1 MKVLLIADLL
11 IRNHDGCN
19 RTLFQI
25 LDKIDKYNIDLK
37 IICGDHTELPLDV
50 EILKVPSITIPFN
63 KDYKAA
69 FPYHIGQK
77 IEDLILDFNPDVI
90 HITSPSLLG
99 FFVQKIAIKYQ
110 IKTTTIYHTNFLS
123 YFSYYFKNNNTLIK
137 KIKQTLEQ
145 KYIQFYKNFDIVF
158 SPTNLMKSHL
168 LELGLKT
175 ENIRIWGRGIDKDI
189 FNIDVKVEN
198 LSQKLFKNNDPILL
212 FANRLVWEKNLET
225 LSNLYHFLLKK
236 DLKYNFLIIGD
247 GTAREELEQLM
258 PKAKFLKNVTQKEL
272 SVYYASSD
280 LFIFPSD
287 TETFGNVLLEAMCC
301 GLPIVAA
308 DGGSNADLVRNYV
321 DGLIVPTNDLKA
333 YEAAIS
339 IILLNKNY
347 FSTNALRNPKLL
359 KWDDVVDN
367 FIDQLTEE
375 VKPITEKVAI

>member
-1 MKVLLIADLL
+1 
-11 IRNHDGCN
+11 
-19 RTLFQI
+19 
-25 LDKIDKYNIDLK
+25 
-37 IICGDHTELPLDV
+37 
-50 EILKVPSITIPFN
+50 
-63 KDYKAA
+63 
-69 FPYHIGQK
+69 
-77 IEDLILDFNPDVI
+77 
-90 HITSPSLLG
+90 
-99 FFVQKIAIKYQ
+99 
-110 IKTTTIYHTNFLS
+110 
-123 YFSYYFKNNNTLIK
+123 
-137 KIKQTLEQ
+137 
-145 KYIQFYKNFDIVF
+145 
-158 SPTNLMKSHL
+158 LMKSHL
-168 LELGLKT
+168 LEWGLKT

-212 FANRLVWEKNLET
+212 FASRLVWEKNLET